1 MADLNWT
8 QLREQT
14 IGRLELRAFPPTVNL
29 PALPH
34 AVTEFIEQSQNPE
47 VGIKELST
55 ILETDTGITTELL
68 RYVNSTYFG
77 LRNKA
82 RNVLQALTML
92 GGKQS
97 RMFVVTTGMQ
107 AAIQSRQSK
116 LLNQSCFW
124 NASLQKAIFAR
135 EVAAL
140 LGADQDLA
148 FAAGLMQ
155 DFLLPVLTNDLY
167 DFYTPFAAEREK
179 LPSMLTTYEQGTY
192 GWDHAI
198 AAAALGANWKLPDDL
213 ICCILL
219 HHSGLKL
226 HNHPLLG
233 KTAAFAVATSGLLPD
248 QLRQAYDGLEQLL
261 ELEKRWPEFHL
272 QELVET
278 VDQKHAEIGLGVQ
291 NDFPLSRRCR
301 AVLEESAEALS

>member
-1 MADLNWT
+1 MADINWT

-14 IGRLELRAFPPTVNL
+14 VGRLEMRALPPTIKL

-34 AVTEFIEQSQNPE
+34 AVTQFIEQSQNPN
-47 VGIKELST
+47 VGLKQLST

-82 RNVLQALTML
+82 RNVLQALTLL
-92 GGKQS
+92 GQRQS

-116 LLNQSCFW
+116 LLHQGCFW
-124 NASLQKAIFAR
+124 NASLQKALFAR
-135 EVAAL
+135 EVAEL
-140 LGADQDLA
+140 LGADTDLA
-148 FAAGLMQ
+148 FSAGLMQ

-167 DFYTPFAAEREK
+167 DFYSTFVTDRET
-179 LPSMLTTYEQGTY
+179 LPPLLTTHEQGTY
-192 GWDHAI
+192 AWDHAI
-198 AAAALGANWKLPDDL
+198 AAATLAANWKLPDDL

-248 QLRQAYDGLEQLL
+248 QLRQVYNGLEQLM
-261 ELEKRWPEFHL
+261 ELEKVWPEFHL
-272 QELVET
+272 DELVET
-278 VDQKHAEIGLGVQ
+278 VDRKHAEIGLGVQ

-301 AVLEESAEALS
+301 TVLEECAKAAG

>member
-1 MADLNWT
+1 MADINWT

-14 IGRLELRAFPPTVNL
+14 VGRLEMRALPPTIKL

-34 AVTEFIEQSQNPE
+34 AVTQFIEQSQNPN
-47 VGIKELST
+47 VGLKQLST

-82 RNVLQALTML
+82 RNVLQALTLL
-92 GGKQS
+92 GQRQS

-116 LLNQSCFW
+116 LLHQGCFW
-124 NASLQKAIFAR
+124 NASLQKALFAR
-135 EVAAL
+135 EVAEL
-140 LGADQDLA
+140 LGADTDLA
-148 FAAGLMQ
+148 FSAGLMQ

-167 DFYTPFAAEREK
+167 DFYSSFVTDRET
-179 LPSMLTTYEQGTY
+179 LPPLLTTHEQGTY
-192 GWDHAI
+192 AWDHAI
-198 AAAALGANWKLPDDL
+198 AAATLAANWKLPDDL

-248 QLRQAYDGLEQLL
+248 QLRQVYNGLEQLM
-261 ELEKRWPEFHL
+261 ELEKVWPEFHL
-272 QELVET
+272 DELVET
-278 VDQKHAEIGLGVQ
+278 VDRKHAEIGLGVQ

-301 AVLEESAEALS
+301 TVLEECAKAAG

>member
-1 MADLNWT
+1 MADINWT

-14 IGRLELRAFPPTVNL
+14 VGRLEMRALPPTIKL

-34 AVTEFIEQSQNPE
+34 AVTQFIEQSQNPN
-47 VGIKELST
+47 VGLKQLST

-82 RNVLQALTML
+82 RNVLQALTLL
-92 GGKQS
+92 GQRQS

-116 LLNQSCFW
+116 LLHQGCFW
-124 NASLQKAIFAR
+124 NASLQKALFAR
-135 EVAAL
+135 EVAEL
-140 LGADQDLA
+140 LGADSDLA
-148 FAAGLMQ
+148 FSAGLMQ

-167 DFYTPFAAEREK
+167 DFYSSFVTDRET
-179 LPSMLTTYEQGTY
+179 LPPLLTTHEQGAY
-192 GWDHAI
+192 AWDHAI
-198 AAAALGANWKLPDDL
+198 AAATLAANWKLPDDL

-248 QLRQAYDGLEQLL
+248 QLRQVYNGLEQLM
-261 ELEKRWPEFHL
+261 ELEKVWPEFHL
-272 QELVET
+272 DELVET
-278 VDQKHAEIGLGVQ
+278 VDRKHAEIGLGVQ

-301 AVLEESAEALS
+301 TVLEECAKAAG

>member
-1 MADLNWT
+1 MADINWT
-8 QLREQT
+8 QLKEQT
-14 IGRLELRAFPPTVNL
+14 IGRIEMRALPPTIKL

-34 AVTEFIEQSQNPE
+34 AVTEFIEKSQDPE
-47 VGIKELST
+47 IGIKELSA

-92 GGKQS
+92 GHKQS

-107 AAIQSRQSK
+107 AAIQARQSK
-116 LLNQSCFW
+116 LLHQGCFW
-124 NASLQKAIFAR
+124 NASLQKAIFSR

-140 LGADQDLA
+140 LGADLDLA
-148 FAAGLMQ
+148 FAAALMQ
-155 DFLLPVLTNDLY
+155 DFLLPILSNDLY
-167 DFYTPFAAEREK
+167 DFYSTFAGEREK
-179 LPSMLTTYEQGTY
+179 MPPTLSAYERGAY

-198 AAAALGANWKLPDDL
+198 AAATLASTWKLPDDL
-213 ICCILL
+213 TCCILL

-226 HNHPLLG
+226 FNHPLLG
-233 KTAAFAVATSGLLPD
+233 KTAAFAVAVSGLLPD
-248 QLRQAYDGLEQLL
+248 QLRQVYDGLEQLL
-261 ELEKRWPEFHL
+261 DLEKQWPEFHL
-272 QELVET
+272 QQLVET

-301 AVLEESAEALS
+301 AVLPESLEAST

>member
-1 MADLNWT
+1 MGEINWT

-14 IGRLELRAFPPTVNL
+14 IGRIELRALPPTIKL

-34 AVTEFIEQSQNPE
+34 AVTEFIEQSQKPE
-47 VGIKELST
+47 IGLKELST
-55 ILETDTGITTELL
+55 IIETDTGITTELL

-92 GGKQS
+92 GQKQS
-97 RMFVVTTGMQ
+97 RMFVITTGMQ

-116 LLNQSCFW
+116 LLHQGCFW
-124 NASLQKAIFAR
+124 NSSLQKAIFAG

-140 LGADQDLA
+140 LGADRDLA
-148 FAAGLMQ
+148 FSAGLMQ

-167 DFYTPFAAEREK
+167 DFYAAFAAEREK
-179 LPSMLTTYEQGTY
+179 MVPMLTTYEQETY
-192 GWDHAI
+192 GWNHAI
-198 AAAALGANWKLPDDL
+198 AAAALAANWKLPDDL

-226 HNHPLLG
+226 HNHPFLG

-248 QLRQAYDGLEQLL
+248 QLRQVYNGLEQLL
-261 ELEKRWPEFHL
+261 ELEKLWPEFHL

-278 VDQKHAEIGLGVQ
+278 VDRKHAEIGLGVQ

-301 AVLEESAEALS
+301 SVLPEFAETSG